1 MTFKSPARAPS
12 AVAPSGPSIVRVSDL
27 LLLGDGDMMN
37 WTEEE
42 EEERE
47 GEGEKVTDSG
57 SGSLQQPQ
65 IETEGDF
72 RVLTMCTV

>member
-1 MTFKSPARAPS
+1 MFKSPAHAPS
-12 AVAPSGPSIVRVSDL
+12 AMAPSGPNIVRVSDL

-42 EEERE
+42 EEGE

-57 SGSLQQPQ
+57 SGSLHQPQ